1 MSSTFNRLQ
10 QIFKLAYLKDVK
22 FAIEFRNY
30 YSYITSYITLK
41 HSRIKY
47 DSVKT
52 IVVEEK
58 ERERKRESKK
68 QKLPRQINLINRSR
82 FMDASR
88 SRKTR
93 NNITDYLL

>member
-1 MSSTFNRLQ
+1 MSNFQSNFVIIIRILH
-10 QIFKLAYLKDVK
+10 
-22 FAIEFRNY
+22 RC
-30 YSYITSYITLK
+30 TLK

-52 IVVEEK
+52 IVVEER
-58 ERERKRESKK
+58 ERERNRESKK

>member
-22 FAIEFRNY
+22 FSIEFRNY
-30 YSYITSYITLK
+30 YSYITSLYVEN
-41 HSRIKY
+41 SRIKY

-52 IVVEEK
+52 IVVEER